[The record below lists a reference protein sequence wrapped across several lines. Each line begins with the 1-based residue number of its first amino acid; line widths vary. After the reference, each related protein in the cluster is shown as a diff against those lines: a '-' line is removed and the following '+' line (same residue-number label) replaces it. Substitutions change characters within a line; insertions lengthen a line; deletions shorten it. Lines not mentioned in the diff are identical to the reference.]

1 MAHSFN
7 ATSSRTLVSIVLL
20 WLVPMAPAAFAD
32 SPSVAATAQFVSGA
46 VTLVTPDG
54 NREPVERGK
63 ELRAGD
69 TLLTGDDGRIHLRFN
84 DGGFVSLI
92 PNSEFRIEAYAY
104 SGTLDGTERLSMRLL
119 KGGLRTMTGRIGK
132 LAQEAYEMA
141 TRAATI
147 GIRGTEYTLLYQPDD
162 TLSGSVA
169 EGKIA
174 VCNNGGCLD
183 VIAGHSFAVLDAAT
197 RPALID
203 KAAELGAP
211 PRDDKSHKDAHEA
224 EKADTARQSS
234 SGKSAKADKL
244 DDKPDHSS
252 KADKLDDKP
261 VRSGKADKLDDEP
274 ANSGKADK
282 SGKLAD
288 ARGNGTAGQPTT
300 MMDFTAT
307 STAIEGLKAPVGLP
321 GSPDADA
328 LLRTRVSDLLLQ
340 EPGQSDSAVSKAK
353 SSKQK

>member
-1 MAHSFN
+1 VAHSFI
-7 ATSSRTLVSIVLL
+7 ATSSRTLVSIALL
-20 WLVPMAPAAFAD
+20 WLVPMAPVAFAD
-32 SPSVAATAQFVSGA
+32 SPSVAATAQFVSGT
-46 VTLVTPDG
+46 VTLVAPDG

-63 ELRAGD
+63 ELHAGE
-69 TLLTGDDGRIHLRFN
+69 TLLTGDDGRIHLRFE

-197 RPALID
+197 RPALIE

-211 PRDDKSHKDAHEA
+211 PRDDKAHKSAKETETADAA
-224 EKADTARQSS
+224 GQSS
-234 SGKSAKADKL
+234 NGKSAKADKP
-244 DDKPDHSS
+244 DDKAAS
-252 KADKLDDKP
+252 
-261 VRSGKADKLDDEP
+261 SGKADKLDDKAASSGKADKLDEP
-274 ANSGKADK
+274 VNSGKADK

-288 ARGNGTAGQPTT
+288 ARGNAPAGQTTT

-307 STAIEGLKAPVGLP
+307 STAIEGLKAPVALP
-321 GSPDADA
+321 GSPDADT

-340 EPGQSDSAVSKAK
+340 EGGQSDSAVSKAK
-353 SSKQK
+353 PSKQK